1 MVRSSLSSFVFA
13 RFLFSPKLRRAS
25 RDTVCTCPK
34 FRRSFVPSL
43 FRGQAWNSSVTEF
56 SNISSIR
63 VRGAIAAYSTN
74 QPVERI
80 GCTLHHF
87 FSFFLKWSVQL
98 YILLKT
104 FLSSCEMVRTNNRAS
119 IKINREARIAWKK
132 ESENSS
138 EGLNLFFLFNT
149 V

>member
-87 FSFFLKWSVQL
+87 FSLFLEMISAAVYTPQDFFIELRDGAHQQSRFHQNQSWSKDCL
-98 YILLKT
+98 EERERK
-104 FLSSCEMVRTNNRAS
+104 FLWRT
-119 IKINREARIAWKK
+119 
-132 ESENSS
+132 
-138 EGLNLFFLFNT
+138 
-149 V
+149 